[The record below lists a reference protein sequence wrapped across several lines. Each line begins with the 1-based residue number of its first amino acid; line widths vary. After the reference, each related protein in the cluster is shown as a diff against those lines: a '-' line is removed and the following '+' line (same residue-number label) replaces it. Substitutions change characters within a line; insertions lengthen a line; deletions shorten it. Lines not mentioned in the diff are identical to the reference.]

1 MNGGKTKGALL
12 HYLRGAMAMGSEKSP
27 EHETAL
33 ARSALTCAK
42 VPTLETDAA
51 RKALF
56 RVRTQELSQEL
67 NGSYPDSKY
76 REEVDRAFRALR

>member
-1 MNGGKTKGALL
+1 V
-12 HYLRGAMAMGSEKSP
+12 S
-27 EHETAL
+27 
-33 ARSALTCAK
+33 
-42 VPTLETDAA
+42 TLETDAA

-67 NGSYPDSKY
+67 KGSYPDSKY